1 MDRPVALTLHL
12 ERFLRAPAALV
23 FRMHTEPD
31 LLARWWGPKGFHAPS
46 IELDPRAGGR
56 FRIEMQPP
64 EGDRF
69 FLVGEF
75 RDVEPAARLV
85 YTFRWE
91 DPHPD
96 DRETLVALALR
107 DVGDGTELTVD
118 QGDFATEERRELHEQ
133 GWTETLDRLDELL
146 ADRDKIS

>member
-1 MDRPVALTLHL
+1 
-12 ERFLRAPAALV
+12 
-23 FRMHTEPD
+23 
-31 LLARWWGPKGFHAPS
+31 
-46 IELDPRAGGR
+46 
-56 FRIEMQPP
+56 MQPP

-96 DRETLVALALR
+96 DRETLVAFVLR
-107 DVGDGTELTVD
+107 DTGEATELTVD
-118 QGDFATEERRELHEQ
+118 QGDFATEERRELHER
-133 GWTETLDRLDELL
+133 GWNETLDRLDELL
-146 ADRDKIS
+146 ADGDKIS